1 MYKREKGKYGIFYI
15 AEKKHLITAIYIC
28 IALFFILFNVIYFIK
43 RTDAAG
49 FTRETLKSKTVFNAA
64 GGYINYYDGN
74 YGFAIKYFKK
84 EPPTYFQKPYLN
96 YITAVL
102 YFKQSKYKKALKYID
117 TALKLM
123 HKNIGSGKLSAA
135 HTKYLILK
143 AKIETGENNMKRAV
157 TILKSILNKNP
168 YSLKALLFIANIYI
182 YENDLKT
189 AAFYFNIAK
198 MQHPGNIDSY
208 YQLSKIYSVLNKK
221 NKAEKNLISLIDI
234 DPYFKKAYFRL
245 AVLYIL
251 NGKIKKAAGIFDKY
265 LKINPYSKTA
275 LYQSAILE
283 YAQKKYPQARKRFLD
298 FIDVSAAAK
307 NNDRLKNNAYF
318 FIGISYI
325 LEKSYKKGLE
335 YLDMLKPGRHYIDA
349 KLETMEIYINRYK
362 KTDKTRYKKFIIST
376 ISKMLNDIKIKKNL
390 KFYYF
395 SAIALSEIKD
405 YQFSKLVI
413 ERGLSKF
420 KNNTALLYELGSAY
434 HYLKADKKAAAVM
447 KKILKINPYDASALN
462 YLGYYL
468 AVKNKDIKTAEKLI
482 KKALSYDKGSP
493 FIIDSLGFVYY
504 REGKYAKAL
513 KLFKTALKKL
523 GKSPTVLKHTGM
535 DYLKLKNYKKAVEYF
550 IKSYKMKKT
559 AQVKKYI
566 YELKKIH

>member
-1 MYKREKGKYGIFYI
+1 
-15 AEKKHLITAIYIC
+15 
-28 IALFFILFNVIYFIK
+28 
-43 RTDAAG
+43 
-49 FTRETLKSKTVFNAA
+49 
-64 GGYINYYDGN
+64 
-74 YGFAIKYFKK
+74 
-84 EPPTYFQKPYLN
+84 
-96 YITAVL
+96 
-102 YFKQSKYKKALKYID
+102 
-117 TALKLM
+117 M
-123 HKNIGSGKLSAA
+123 HI
-135 HTKYLILK
+135 
-143 AKIETGENNMKRAV
+143 
-157 TILKSILNKNP
+157 
-168 YSLKALLFIANIYI
+168 
-182 YENDLKT
+182 
-189 AAFYFNIAK
+189 
-198 MQHPGNIDSY
+198 
-208 YQLSKIYSVLNKK
+208 
-221 NKAEKNLISLIDI
+221 
-234 DPYFKKAYFRL
+234 
-245 AVLYIL
+245 
-251 NGKIKKAAGIFDKY
+251 
-265 LKINPYSKTA
+265 
-275 LYQSAILE
+275 
-283 YAQKKYPQARKRFLD
+283 
-298 FIDVSAAAK
+298 
-307 NNDRLKNNAYF
+307 F

-376 ISKMLNDIKIKKNL
+376 ISKMLNDIKIKKKL

-468 AVKNKDIKTAEKLI
+468 AVKNKNIKTAEKLI

>member
-1 MYKREKGKYGIFYI
+1 MHKRKKGEYGIFYI
-15 AEKKHLITAIYIC
+15 VEKKRLITAIYLC
-28 IALFFILFNVIYFIK
+28 IALFFILFNVIYFTK
-43 RTDAAG
+43 SADAASS
-49 FTRETLKSKTVFNAA
+49 TRTSLKSETVFNAA
-64 GGYINYYDGN
+64 AGYINYYGGN
-74 YGFAIKYFKK
+74 YGSAVKYFKR
-84 EPPTYFQKPYLN
+84 EPSLYFQKPYLN
-96 YITAVL
+96 YITALL

-123 HKNIGSGKLSAA
+123 HKNNGSGKLSAV
-135 HTKYLILK
+135 HINYLILK
-143 AKIETGENNMKRAV
+143 AKIEAGENNMKRSV

-168 YSLKALLFIANIYI
+168 YSLKAILFIANIYI
-182 YENDLKT
+182 FENDLKT
-189 AAFYFNIAK
+189 AVFYLNIAK

-208 YQLSKIYSVLNKK
+208 YLLSKIYSVLNKK

-245 AVLYIL
+245 AALYIL
-251 NGKIKKAAGIFDKY
+251 DGKIKKAVSIFDKY

-283 YAQKKYPQARKRFLD
+283 YTQKKYPQARKRFLN
-298 FIDVSAAAK
+298 FINVSSNIK
-307 NNDRLKNNAYF
+307 NNFRLKNNAYF

-325 LEKSYKKGLE
+325 LEKKYKKGLGF
-335 YLDMLKPGRHYIDA
+335 LGMLKPGRHYIDA

-362 KTDKTRYKKFIIST
+362 KMNKTKYKKYIIST
-376 ISKMLNDIKIKKNL
+376 ISKMLNDTVIKKNL

-395 SAIALSEIKD
+395 SAIALSEVKD
-405 YQFSKLVI
+405 YKFSKLVI
-413 ERGLSKF
+413 EKGLSKF

-434 HYLKADKKAAAVM
+434 HYLKADRKAAAVM

-462 YLGYYL
+462 YLGYYY
-468 AVKNKDIKTAEKLI
+468 AVKNKNIKTAEKLI

-504 REGKYAKAL
+504 REGKYAEAL

-535 DYLKLKNYKKAVEYF
+535 DYLKLKNHKKALEYF
-550 IKSYKMKKT
+550 NKSYKMKKT

-566 YELKKIH
+566 DELEKIH